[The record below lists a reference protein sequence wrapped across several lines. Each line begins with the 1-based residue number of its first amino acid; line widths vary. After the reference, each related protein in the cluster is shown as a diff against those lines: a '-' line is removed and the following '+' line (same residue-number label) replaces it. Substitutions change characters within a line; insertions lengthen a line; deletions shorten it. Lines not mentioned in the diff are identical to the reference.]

1 MIYLDDIPISQWGLQ
16 IQNEHLH
23 PAIPEL
29 RNKTMTIPGMPG
41 VWDFGS
47 EFGSRPFSFPL
58 GFIEYD
64 LYEKQRR
71 LNEFVAF
78 LFDSYGRPREIKLT
92 FDYEMDKYYLVKAS
106 NQIEPLRTV
115 GFNFFTLEFIAN
127 KPYKKFKIQS
137 DEIVWDSD
145 IPILSDISWLT
156 DGSERLINS
165 EQTIEV
171 VNNGNIAI
179 KYSFIMS
186 GSGNNVNLSSN
197 GIVMNFGT
205 FSNTTFNVDGER
217 YTIYKNEVEDLI
229 TSYFIE
235 LLPGVNQI
243 QINGSNLNLT
253 IKEKL
258 RYQYL

>member
-16 IQNEHLH
+16 IQNEHVH
-23 PAIPEL
+23 PATPEL
-29 RNKTMTIPGMPG
+29 RNKTMAIPGMDG
-41 VWDFGS
+41 EWDFGS
-47 EFGSRPFSFPL
+47 EFGSRSFSFPI

-64 LYEKQRR
+64 MYEKQRR

-78 LFDSYGRPREIKLT
+78 LFDPYRRPREIKLS
-92 FDYEMDKYYLVKAS
+92 FDYETDKYYLVKVS
-106 NQIEPLRTV
+106 SQVEPSRII
-115 GFNFFTLEFIAN
+115 GFSFFTLEFVAR
-127 KPYKKFKIQS
+127 KPLKRFILQS
-137 DEIVWDSD
+137 DEIILDSD
-145 IPILSDISWLT
+145 IPIISDILWMT

-165 EQTIEV
+165 EQSIEV
-171 VNNGNIAI
+171 INNGNVAI
-179 KYSFIMS
+179 RYTFIMS

-205 FSNTTFNVDGER
+205 FSNTTFNVDGES
-217 YTIYKNEVEDLI
+217 YVIYKNGVEDLI
-229 TSYFIE
+229 TPFFID

-258 RYQYL
+258 LYQYL